1 MTSALPLDAR
11 HDRTHLPHVLRM
23 GAGLGLLQSVLI
35 TLFGFLQP
43 RLDGTLEL
51 LICGA
56 ILVIGVAATIAL
68 PGLWTGARTIEGI
81 AGAAGIGLMATVVF
95 LVIDVALLQRIGLWT
110 NRWHEIGGGSNW
122 WYHPVWWMA
131 GTLMPWLGAW
141 VLANQ
146 TAKTGSPS
154 PVALVLGSEGSGL
167 SRLARQRCDVVA
179 SIPQLGSLPSLNVGA
194 ATAAAAYEI
203 ARRRLVEAD

>member
-122 WYHPVWWMA
+122 WYHPVWWMT

-154 PVALVLGSEGSGL
+154 PVALVLGTL
-167 SRLARQRCDVVA
+167 FFAVV
-179 SIPQLGSLPSLNVGA
+179 I
-194 ATAAAAYEI
+194 AAAAVLLGFPG
-203 ARRRLVEAD
+203 ARLGLGTFGVAVLPALALMTALSAIGVPRR

>member
-122 WYHPVWWMA
+122 WYHPVWWMT

-154 PVALVLGSEGSGL
+154 PVALVLGTL
-167 SRLARQRCDVVA
+167 FFAVV
-179 SIPQLGSLPSLNVGA
+179 I
-194 ATAAAAYEI
+194 AAAAALLGFPG
-203 ARRRLVEAD
+203 ARVGLGTFGVAVLPALALMTALSAIGVPRR

>member
-154 PVALVLGSEGSGL
+154 PVALVLGTL
-167 SRLARQRCDVVA
+167 FFAVV
-179 SIPQLGSLPSLNVGA
+179 I
-194 ATAAAAYEI
+194 TAAAALLGFPG
-203 ARRRLVEAD
+203 ARLGLGTFGVAVLPALALMTALSAIGVTRR

>member
-154 PVALVLGSEGSGL
+154 PVALVLGTL
-167 SRLARQRCDVVA
+167 FLAVV
-179 SIPQLGSLPSLNVGA
+179 I
-194 ATAAAAYEI
+194 AAAAALLGFPG
-203 ARRRLVEAD
+203 ARVGLGTFGVAVLPALALMTALSAIGVPRR